1 MPKLHEEATMEG
13 EICNTLQTK
22 GWLYDYGADVDY
34 DRQRALYPPDLIA
47 WVRQTQ
53 PEVWQTLAKRHVG
66 QRPVMTSA
74 SSGPNT

>member
-53 PEVWQTLAKRHVG
+53 PEVWQTLAKRHG
-66 QRPVMTSA
+66 
-74 SSGPNT
+74 